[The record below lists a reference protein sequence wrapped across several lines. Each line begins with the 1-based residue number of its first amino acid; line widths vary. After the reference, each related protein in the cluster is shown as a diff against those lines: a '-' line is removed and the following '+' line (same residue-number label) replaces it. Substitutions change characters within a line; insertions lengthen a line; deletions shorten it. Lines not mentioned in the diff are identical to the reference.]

1 MQTLVGVILFSAAAA
16 QLAPPP
22 TPPAPQRSTAPPTS
36 TPTARAPTQR
46 PYERPLPPVHPGCRV
61 AFPSGWL
68 WVQGTPTTQYQTGT
82 IYFIEFFSTTCS
94 HCAEAAPIVHDLW
107 SAFSPKGVS
116 FIAVTK
122 EEAATV
128 KPWLDQRPEGE
139 RMEHSVVSDPTL
151 SAERVLQYGTFTNA
165 TPRAF
170 IVKDGIVQWWG
181 HPKKAEPVLKDLVA
195 GTWNPA
201 SIRDEFILE
210 SQVEQAKDLITAS
223 VRKAETT
230 KDYGPPLTLI
240 DQIVQQIPEK
250 AASFLVQK
258 FTILIGIANQ
268 PDAGYALGR
277 SIAQRFPTDAGNIR
291 SLARTTLNN
300 PWVQRRDLDF
310 AMEMATKANELQPD
324 DARSPEVLAMAWF
337 AKGDREQAVASM
349 QKAISMQKDAVML
362 KQFQSTLERYQTAT
376 PGPAPYAPP
385 PLSGQPV
392 QPRAAP

>member
-1 MQTLVGVILFSAAAA
+1 M
-16 QLAPPP
+16 
-22 TPPAPQRSTAPPTS
+22 
-36 TPTARAPTQR
+36 
-46 PYERPLPPVHPGCRV
+46 
-61 AFPSGWL
+61 
-68 WVQGTPTTQYQTGT
+68 
-82 IYFIEFFSTTCS
+82 
-94 HCAEAAPIVHDLW
+94 HDLW

-122 EEAATV
+122 EDAALV

-139 RMEHSVVSDPTL
+139 RVEYSVVSDATL

-181 HPKKAEPVLKDLVA
+181 HPKKAEPVLKELVA

-223 VRKAETT
+223 IRKAQTT
-230 KDYGPPLTLI
+230 KDFGPSLTLI

-258 FTILIGIANQ
+258 FTILIGVSDQ

-277 SIAQRFPTDAGNIR
+277 SIAQRFSTDAGNIR

-310 AMEMATKANELQPD
+310 AMEMATRANELQPD

-337 AKGDREQAVASM
+337 AKGDREQAVANM
-349 QKAISMQKDAVML
+349 QAAISMQKDAVML
-362 KQFQSTLERYQTAT
+362 KTFQSTLERYQTAT

-385 PLSGQPV
+385 RSSAQSV
-392 QPRAAP
+392 QSKTAP

>member
-1 MQTLVGVILFSAAAA
+1 MKTLIGVILFSAAAS

-22 TPPAPQRSTAPPTS
+22 KPPAPPRSTAPLTS
-36 TPTARAPTQR
+36 TPTTPASTQR
-46 PYERPLPPVHPGCRV
+46 QYQRPLPPVHPGCRV
-61 AFPSGWL
+61 SFPSGWF
-68 WVQGTPTTQYQTGT
+68 WIQGTPTTQYQTGT

-94 HCAEAAPIVHDLW
+94 HCAEATPIVHDLW

-122 EEAATV
+122 EDAALV

-139 RMEHSVVSDPTL
+139 RMEYSVVSDATL

-181 HPKKAEPVLKDLVA
+181 HPKKAEPVLKELVA

-223 VRKAETT
+223 IRKAETT
-230 KDYGPPLTLI
+230 KDFGPSLTLI

-258 FTILIGIANQ
+258 FTILIGVSDQ

-277 SIAQRFPTDAGNIR
+277 SIAQRFSTDAGNIR

-310 AMEMATKANELQPD
+310 AMEMATRANELQPD
-324 DARSPEVLAMAWF
+324 DARSSEVLAMAWF
-337 AKGDREQAVASM
+337 AKGDREQAVANM
-349 QKAISMQKDAVML
+349 QAAISMQKDAVML
-362 KQFQSTLERYQTAT
+362 KTFQSTLERYQTAT

-385 PLSGQPV
+385 RSSAQSV
-392 QPRAAP
+392 QSKAAP